1 MTSGDRIVIALVAV
15 LAVAAW
21 PLSALAGAAG
31 RSDVAVI
38 TGPRGTS
45 EVRLDD
51 PRRLTV
57 EGLRGP
63 VTIVVGDGAVHV
75 VSSSCPD
82 KLCVHRGA
90 IAAPG
95 AAIVCAPNAVTIRIG
110 GDADAPDANVR

>member
-1 MTSGDRIVIALVAV
+1 MTSGDRIVIAVVAA

-31 RSDVAVI
+31 RSDVAVV

-82 KLCVHRGA
+82 KLCVHRA
-90 IAAPG
+90 RSPRPG
-95 AAIVCAPNAVTIRIG
+95 PRSCACPT
-110 GDADAPDANVR
+110 PSP